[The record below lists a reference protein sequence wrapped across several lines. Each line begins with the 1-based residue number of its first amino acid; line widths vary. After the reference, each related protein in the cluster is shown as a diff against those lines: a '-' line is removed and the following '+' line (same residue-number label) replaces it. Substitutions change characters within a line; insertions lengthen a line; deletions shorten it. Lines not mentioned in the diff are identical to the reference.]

1 MTNTTAGE
9 QCGAKIGS
17 ALASF
22 GQQICGFKFGQ
33 IVSFLLERR
42 SQVWIEFVG
51 L

>member
-1 MTNTTAGE
+1 MIDCAAGE
-9 QCGAKIGS
+9 QCGAKVGS

-42 SQVWIEFVG
+42 SQV
-51 L
+51 